1 YPCLSCMAL
10 DYLTIPA
17 TSIDIEHLFSCG
29 HLLLSHVHSQL
40 SVQSTHALLCLGI
53 WSELNLVKNTDVNEV
68 SELQD
73 TEEVVDLEDGWDRVA
88 DN

>member
-1 YPCLSCMAL
+1 MCDFQAL
-10 DYLTIPA
+10 FIKSTSTA
-17 TSIDIEHLFSCG
+17 TSIDVEHLFNCG
-29 HLLLSHVHSQL
+29 RLLLSHVRSRL

-53 WSELNLVKNTDVNEV
+53 WSELNLVKNTDVNKV

-73 TEEVVDLEDGWDRVA
+73 AEEEVDLEDGWDRVA

>member
-1 YPCLSCMAL
+1 M
-10 DYLTIPA
+10 
-17 TSIDIEHLFSCG
+17 
-29 HLLLSHVHSQL
+29 
-40 SVQSTHALLCLGI
+40 QSTRALLCLGI

-73 TEEVVDLEDGWDRVA
+73 AEEEVDLEDGWDRVA